1 MTNKIVARKLLYDEL
16 LLRYGNLE
24 CKVEKDN
31 EKDILMLVYGNRVF
45 NAYDSKTSISFFY

>member
-1 MTNKIVARKLLYDEL
+1 MTNKIVARKLLYDEP